1 MGDLFSA
8 DKKDQPIKVLEREQT
23 ITHLRGKVKELE
35 LELDKHKEQTEIKV
49 ETLERRHT
57 QTKSMLETQFRKLK
71 IEDSSDE
78 RNKNSEELF
87 TLQETI
93 EDEREK
99 YSTEIIDLQA
109 QIKNLTAKLSSTEEA
124 HARELDVFKSQLS
137 DAEVKKMER
146 RMSGQTIDPEKEIE
160 YAKRTKMLKQ
170 TIEKQKKQ
178 LSEKSKQIAQLN
190 QDVEDCTYSK
200 LRFIHQSALE
210 TEKLRNIIR
219 QLAGAE
225 LVSFPPES
233 HLQTPP
239 NIELQNP
246 YNPRG
251 K

>member
-1 MGDLFSA
+1 MG
-8 DKKDQPIKVLEREQT
+8 
-23 ITHLRGKVKELE
+23 
-35 LELDKHKEQTEIKV
+35 
-49 ETLERRHT
+49 
-57 QTKSMLETQFRKLK
+57 QTKSMLETQFRNLK
-71 IEDSSDE
+71 IEDDE
-78 RNKNSEELF
+78 RNKNCEELF

-99 YSTEIIDLQA
+99 YTTEIIDLQA

-178 LSEKSKQIAQLN
+178 LSERSKQIAQLN
-190 QDVEDCTYSK
+190 QDIEDCTFSK